1 LFLIYKMNDL
11 LKLSKSES
19 KFTIALKIPQND
31 KF

>member
-1 LFLIYKMNDL
+1 MNDL

-19 KFTIALKIPQND
+19 KFTIELKIPQND